1 MFKLLRIVL
10 FIGALLVI
18 VVSVNRLLNATTPA
32 NAASTNGPLDTATI
46 DRGDIPIVVNA
57 TGTIQAQQNVSLA
70 FATSGKVTSIN
81 VKVGDF
87 VRKGQ
92 TIATIDNRTALAS
105 IAAAQEKVT
114 ADQIVLNNLQAK
126 PRQVDIDVAQANVNV
141 AQANLTESQHS
152 GPSATSVQSA
162 QLNVEVAKNQLWQA
176 ELSRDA
182 NAQQKAQL
190 QSNGKS
196 AAAANLPTDA
206 QVNRPITS
214 AGYNVQIAQ
223 DQLDATKSTGTSAGG
238 IMSAQANLD
247 SAQAQLKALL
257 SPANPDDVK
266 QAQDNLASAQTAL
279 DAAKLTLTN
288 TQLTAPFDGMVA
300 QIKLNV
306 GEAAPSSQ
314 AVILVDT
321 SSFYVDV
328 PVAELDVANINVG
341 QDVNLLF
348 QALPN
353 VTVPGKVIL
362 ISDTANASTPITY
375 NVRIQINSAGK
386 PLLSTMSTTA
396 AIIISNAPN
405 VIRIPN
411 RFIRIDR
418 TTRRTFAT
426 VQQPDGTFQEVQIQ
440 IGTANDTYTEV
451 KSGLQVGQVVTV
463 PSTTPTTNRGAGGN
477 PIGRLLGGG

>member
-57 TGTIQAQQNVSLA
+57 TGTIQAQ
-70 FATSGKVTSIN
+70 
-81 VKVGDF
+81 
-87 VRKGQ
+87 
-92 TIATIDNRTALAS
+92 
-105 IAAAQEKVT
+105 
-114 ADQIVLNNLQAK
+114 
-126 PRQVDIDVAQANVNV
+126 
-141 AQANLTESQHS
+141 H
-152 GPSATSVQSA
+152 
-162 QLNVEVAKNQLWQA
+162 
-176 ELSRDA
+176 
-182 NAQQKAQL
+182 KAQL

-196 AAAANLPTDA
+196 AAAANLPTHA
-206 QVNRPITS
+206 QVNRTITS

-288 TQLTAPFDGMVA
+288 TQLTAPIDGMGA

-321 SSFYVDV
+321 SRFYVDV
-328 PVAELDVANINVG
+328 PLSELDVANINVG

-348 QALPN
+348 QAL
-353 VTVPGKVIL
+353 
-362 ISDTANASTPITY
+362 
-375 NVRIQINSAGK
+375 
-386 PLLSTMSTTA
+386 
-396 AIIISNAPN
+396 
-405 VIRIPN
+405 
-411 RFIRIDR
+411 
-418 TTRRTFAT
+418 
-426 VQQPDGTFQEVQIQ
+426 
-440 IGTANDTYTEV
+440 
-451 KSGLQVGQVVTV
+451 
-463 PSTTPTTNRGAGGN
+463 
-477 PIGRLLGGG
+477 